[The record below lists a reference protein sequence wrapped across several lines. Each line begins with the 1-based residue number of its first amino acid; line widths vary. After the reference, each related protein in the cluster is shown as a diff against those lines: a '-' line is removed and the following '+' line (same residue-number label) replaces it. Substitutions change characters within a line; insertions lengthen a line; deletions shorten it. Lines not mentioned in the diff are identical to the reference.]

1 MRVIAK
7 GKCDYFNDISKR
19 VEISV
24 DTDANL
30 NDVITRITYAKK
42 ILEEIECIFC
52 KISVERYERA
62 QRDCKR
68 FECKSQEVSDY
79 WDMMLSNGPVEFTMI
94 DVISDDC
101 AIVFAENDIYNFT
114 FHLNNESII
123 GIGCHQK
130 ETKKGN
136 E

>member
-1 MRVIAK
+1 MHVIAK
-7 GKCDYFNDISKR
+7 GKCVYANDSSRK

-24 DTDANL
+24 DTDADL
-30 NDVITRITYAKK
+30 DAIITRITYAKK
-42 ILEEIECIFC
+42 ILEEIEHIFC

-68 FECKSQEVSDY
+68 FECKSPEVSDY
-79 WDMMLSNGPVEFTMI
+79 WDMMLSNGFVEFTMI

-130 ETKKGN
+130 EVKKGN
-136 E
+136 A

>member
-7 GKCDYFNDISKR
+7 GKCDYFNDISKN

-24 DTDANL
+24 DADADL
-30 NDVITRITYAKK
+30 DTVMTRITYAKK
-42 ILEEIECIFC
+42 ILEEIEYIFC
-52 KISVERYERA
+52 KTSVETYERA

-101 AIVFAENDIYNFT
+101 AVVFAENDIYNFT

-130 ETKKGN
+130 EVKKGN
-136 E
+136 A

>member
-7 GKCDYFNDISKR
+7 GKCVYANDSSRK

-24 DTDANL
+24 DTDADL
-30 NDVITRITYAKK
+30 DAVITRITYAKK
-42 ILEEIECIFC
+42 ILEEIEYIFC
-52 KISVERYERA
+52 KISVEAYERA
-62 QRDCKR
+62 QRDCKK
-68 FECKSQEVSDY
+68 FECKPQNESDY
-79 WDMMLSNGPVEFTMI
+79 WDMMISNGFVEFTMI

>member
-7 GKCDYFNDISKR
+7 GKCCYFNDVSKAI
-19 VEISV
+19 EISV
-24 DTDANL
+24 DTDADL
-30 NDVITRITYAKK
+30 DAVIARVTYAKK
-42 ILEEIECIFC
+42 ILEEIEYIFC
-52 KISVERYERA
+52 KIRVETYERA
-62 QRDCKR
+62 QQACKR
-68 FECKSQEVSDY
+68 FECKSQDGSDY
-79 WDMMLSNGPVEFTMI
+79 WDMLLSNGSVEFTMI

-130 ETKKGN
+130 EVKKGN

>member
-7 GKCDYFNDISKR
+7 GKCDYFNDISKN

-24 DTDANL
+24 DADADL
-30 NDVITRITYAKK
+30 DTVITRITYAKK
-42 ILEEIECIFC
+42 ILKEIEYIFC
-52 KISVERYERA
+52 KTSVETYERA

-101 AIVFAENDIYNFT
+101 AVVFAENDIYNFT

-130 ETKKGN
+130 EVKKGN
-136 E
+136 A

>member
-1 MRVIAK
+1 MHVIAK
-7 GKCDYFNDISKR
+7 GKCDYFDDISKK

-24 DTDANL
+24 DTDADL
-30 NDVITRITYAKK
+30 DAVITRITYAKK
-42 ILEEIECIFC
+42 ILEEIEYIFS
-52 KISVERYERA
+52 KTSVETYERA
-62 QRDCKR
+62 QRDCKK
-68 FECKSQEVSDY
+68 FECKQQEGSDY
-79 WDMMLSNGPVEFTMI
+79 WDMMLSNGAVEFTMI